1 MANAYLRLMALLPTT
16 PRQVGE
22 VTSVSSAQVFVELV
36 GGGIRKCQ
44 GAAEV
49 GSMVYVEGDQI
60 IGESPS
66 LPVVTI
72 EV

>member
-1 MANAYLRLMALLPTT
+1 MTNPYNRLLALIPTT

-22 VTSVSSAQVFVELV
+22 VLSISGSRVRVDLV
-36 GGGIRKCQ
+36 GGGVHSCQ
-44 GAAEV
+44 GDVEV

-60 IGESPS
+60 IGEAPS
-66 LPVVTI
+66 LPVVMI